1 MASADEQQVGPARVL
16 SFRDGAWAEV
26 AVVDELVSAGS
37 EDKFLQPFMNYINM
51 ALAVVCQI
59 RT

>member
-37 EDKFLQPFMNYINM
+37 EDKFLQPFMNY
-51 ALAVVCQI
+51 
-59 RT
+59 T